1 MKTVCLFC
9 ASMDGI
15 DPCYKKEAKKIGDIL
30 FKHNYSL
37 LYGGG
42 VLGLMG
48 EAAKSAHKK
57 GVKII
62 SVFPEYLD
70 DPDIIFS
77 KYQKVIKTKNI
88 IDRKKKMI
96 QLSDIFICLP
106 GGIGTL
112 DEITEVLSSAAL
124 GEHTKP
130 IFLINNNNFWT
141 PFMNL
146 LDHMK
151 NNKFIRTNRDKNIKF
166 SSLKNLFIV
175 NNLDELSLHKK
186 FNSV

>member
-9 ASMDGI
+9 ASMDGAESN
-15 DPCYKKEAKKIGDIL
+15 YKKEANKIGDIL
-30 FKHNYSL
+30 LKHNYSL

-42 VLGLMG
+42 ILGLMG
-48 EAAKSAHKK
+48 VAVKSANKK

-77 KYQKVIKTKNI
+77 EYQKVIRTRNI
-88 IDRKKKMI
+88 VDRKKKMI
-96 QLSDIFICLP
+96 QLSDIFVCLP

-130 IFLINNNNFWT
+130 IFLINTNNFWN
-141 PFMNL
+141 PFVDL
-146 LDHMK
+146 LGHMER
-151 NNKFIRTNRDKNIKF
+151 NKFIRKNGDKNIKF
-166 SSLKNLFIV
+166 SSLKNLFVV
-175 NNLDELSLHKK
+175 NNLEELSFHKK
-186 FNSV
+186 FNTI

>member
-141 PFMNL
+141 PFVDL

-166 SSLKNLFIV
+166 SSLKNLFVV

>member
-15 DPCYKKEAKKIGDIL
+15 DPNYKKEANRIGDIL
-30 FKHNYSL
+30 SKQNYSL

-48 EAAKSAHKK
+48 VAAKSANKK

-62 SVFPEYLD
+62 SVFPKYLD

-77 KYQKVIKTKNI
+77 KHQKVIRTENI
-88 IDRKKKMI
+88 NDRKKKMI
-96 QLSDIFICLP
+96 QLSDIFVCLP

-112 DEITEVLSSAAL
+112 DEITEVLSSTAL

-130 IFLINNNNFWT
+130 IFLINNNNFWD
-141 PFMNL
+141 PFMDL
-146 LDHMK
+146 LDHME
-151 NNKFIRTNRDKNIKF
+151 NNKFIRTKRDKNIKF

-186 FNSV
+186 FISI

>member
-141 PFMNL
+141 PFVDL

-166 SSLKNLFIV
+166 SSLKNLFVV
-175 NNLDELSLHKK
+175 NNVDELSLHKK
-186 FNSV
+186 FNSF

>member
-141 PFMNL
+141 PFINL

-166 SSLKNLFIV
+166 SSLKNLFVV
-175 NNLDELSLHKK
+175 NNVDELSLHKK

>member
-15 DPCYKKEAKKIGDIL
+15 DPYYKKEANKIGDIL

-42 VLGLMG
+42 ALGLMG

-62 SVFPEYLD
+62 SIFPQYLD

-77 KYQKVIKTKNI
+77 GHQKVIRTKSI

-124 GEHTKP
+124 GEHSKP

-166 SSLKNLFIV
+166 SSLKNLFVV

>member
-77 KYQKVIKTKNI
+77 EHQKVIRTKSI

-141 PFMNL
+141 PFINL

-166 SSLKNLFIV
+166 SSLKNLFVV

>member
-15 DPCYKKEAKKIGDIL
+15 EPNYKKEADKIGDVL
-30 FKHNYSL
+30 SKYNYSL

-42 VLGLMG
+42 ALGLMG
-48 EAAKSAHKK
+48 VAAKSANKK

-77 KYQKVIKTKNI
+77 EYQKVIRTRNI
-88 IDRKKKMI
+88 VDRKKKMI
-96 QLSDIFICLP
+96 QLSDFFVCLP

-130 IFLINNNNFWT
+130 IFLINTNNFWN
-141 PFMNL
+141 PFVDL
-146 LDHMK
+146 LGHMER
-151 NNKFIRTNRDKNIKF
+151 NKLIRKYGDKNIKL
-166 SSLKNLFIV
+166 SSLKNLFVV
-175 NNLDELSLHKK
+175 NNLEELSFHKK
-186 FNSV
+186 FNTI

>member
-15 DPCYKKEAKKIGDIL
+15 SSHYKKEANKIGDIL
-30 FKHNYSL
+30 LKHNYSL

-48 EAAKSAHKK
+48 VAAKSANKK

-62 SVFPEYLD
+62 SIFPEYLD
-70 DPDIIFS
+70 DPEIIFS
-77 KYQKVIKTKNI
+77 EYHSVIRTKNI

-96 QLSDIFICLP
+96 QLSDVFVCLP
-106 GGIGTL
+106 GGIGTI

-124 GEHTKP
+124 GEHAKP
-130 IFLINNNNFWT
+130 IFLINTNNFWT
-141 PFMNL
+141 PFVNL
-146 LDHMK
+146 IDHMK
-151 NNKFIRTNRDKNIKF
+151 KNKFIRTNEDKNIKF
-166 SSLKNLFIV
+166 SSLKNLFVV
-175 NNLDELSLHKK
+175 NDLEELSLHEK
-186 FNSV
+186 FNSI

>member
-15 DPCYKKEAKKIGDIL
+15 ESNYKKEANKIGDIL
-30 FKHNYSL
+30 LKYNYSL

-42 VLGLMG
+42 LLGLMG
-48 EAAKSAHKK
+48 VAAKSANKK

-77 KYQKVIKTKNI
+77 KYQKVIRTKNI

-96 QLSDIFICLP
+96 QLSDIFVCLP

-124 GEHTKP
+124 GEHKKP
-130 IFLINNNNFWT
+130 IFLINTNDFWS
-141 PFMNL
+141 PFVNL

-151 NNKFIRTNRDKNIKF
+151 KNKFIRTNGDKNIKF
-166 SSLKNLFIV
+166 SSLENLFVV
-175 NNLDELSLHKK
+175 NNLEELSLHKK
-186 FNSV
+186 FNSI

>member
-15 DPCYKKEAKKIGDIL
+15 DPYYKKEANKIGDIL

-77 KYQKVIKTKNI
+77 EHQKVIRTKSI
-88 IDRKKKMI
+88 IDRKEKMI

-141 PFMNL
+141 PFVDL

-166 SSLKNLFIV
+166 SSLKNLFVV

>member
-77 KYQKVIKTKNI
+77 EHQKVIRTKSI
-88 IDRKKKMI
+88 IDRKEKMI

-141 PFMNL
+141 PFINL

-166 SSLKNLFIV
+166 SCLKNLFVV
-175 NNLDELSLHKK
+175 NNVDELSLHKK

>member
-15 DPCYKKEAKKIGDIL
+15 DPYYKKEANKIGDIL

-48 EAAKSAHKK
+48 VAAKSANKK

-77 KYQKVIKTKNI
+77 KYQKVIRTRNI

-96 QLSDIFICLP
+96 QLSDIFVCLP

-124 GEHTKP
+124 GEHKKP
-130 IFLINNNNFWT
+130 IFLVNTNNFWN
-141 PFMNL
+141 PFVNF
-146 LDHMK
+146 LDDMEK
-151 NNKFIRTNRDKNIKF
+151 NKFIRKNGDKNIKF

-175 NNLDELSLHKK
+175 NDLEELSLHKK
-186 FNSV
+186 FNSI

>member
-1 MKTVCLFC
+1 
-9 ASMDGI
+9 MDGI
-15 DPCYKKEAKKIGDIL
+15 EPNYKKEADKIGDVL
-30 FKHNYSL
+30 SKYNYSL

-42 VLGLMG
+42 ALGLMG
-48 EAAKSAHKK
+48 VAAKSANKK

-77 KYQKVIKTKNI
+77 EYQKVIRTRNI
-88 IDRKKKMI
+88 VDRKKKMI
-96 QLSDIFICLP
+96 QLSDIFVCLP

-130 IFLINNNNFWT
+130 IFLINTNNFWN
-141 PFMNL
+141 PFVDL
-146 LDHMK
+146 LGHMER
-151 NNKFIRTNRDKNIKF
+151 NKFIRKNGDKNIKF
-166 SSLKNLFIV
+166 SSLKNLFVV
-175 NNLDELSLHKK
+175 NNLEELSFHKK
-186 FNSV
+186 FNTI

>member
-1 MKTVCLFC
+1 
-9 ASMDGI
+9 MDGI
-15 DPCYKKEAKKIGDIL
+15 SSNYKKEANKIGDIL
-30 FKHNYSL
+30 LKHNYSL

-48 EAAKSAHKK
+48 VAAKSANKK

-77 KYQKVIKTKNI
+77 EYHSVIKTKNI

-96 QLSDIFICLP
+96 QLSDVFVCLP
-106 GGIGTL
+106 GGIGTI

-124 GEHTKP
+124 GEHAKP
-130 IFLINNNNFWT
+130 IFLINTNNFWT
-141 PFMNL
+141 PFVSL

-151 NNKFIRTNRDKNIKF
+151 KNKFIRINEDKNIKF
-166 SSLKNLFIV
+166 SSLKNLFVV
-175 NNLDELSLHKK
+175 NDLEELSLHEK
-186 FNSV
+186 FNSI

>member
-15 DPCYKKEAKKIGDIL
+15 DSNYKKEAEKIGNIL
-30 FKHNYSL
+30 LKHNYSL

-42 VLGLMG
+42 ILGLMG
-48 EAAKSAHKK
+48 VAAKSAYNK

-77 KYQKVIKTKNI
+77 EYQKVIKTRNI

-96 QLSDIFICLP
+96 QLSDIFVCLP

-130 IFLINNNNFWT
+130 IFLINTNDFWN
-141 PFMNL
+141 PFVSL
-146 LDHMK
+146 LNHMDK
-151 NNKFIRTNRDKNIKF
+151 NKFIRTNADKNIKF
-166 SSLKNLFIV
+166 SSLENLFVV
-175 NNLDELSLHKK
+175 NNLEELSLHEK
-186 FNSV
+186 FNSI

>member
-70 DPDIIFS
+70 DPYIIFS
-77 KYQKVIKTKNI
+77 EHQKVIRTKSI

-166 SSLKNLFIV
+166 SSLKNLFVV

-186 FNSV
+186 FSSV

>member
-15 DPCYKKEAKKIGDIL
+15 DPCYKKEANKIGDIL

-141 PFMNL
+141 PFVDL

-166 SSLKNLFIV
+166 SSLKNLFVV

>member
-15 DPCYKKEAKKIGDIL
+15 DSNYKKEAEKIGNIL
-30 FKHNYSL
+30 LKHNYSL

-42 VLGLMG
+42 ILGLMG
-48 EAAKSAHKK
+48 VAAKSAYNK

-77 KYQKVIKTKNI
+77 EYQKVIKTRNI

-96 QLSDIFICLP
+96 QLSEIFVCLP

-130 IFLINNNNFWT
+130 IFLINTNDFWN
-141 PFMNL
+141 PFVNL
-146 LDHMK
+146 LNHMDK
-151 NNKFIRTNRDKNIKF
+151 NKFIRTNADKNIKF
-166 SSLKNLFIV
+166 SSLENLFVV
-175 NNLDELSLHKK
+175 NNLEELSLHEK
-186 FNSV
+186 FNSI

>member
-141 PFMNL
+141 PFINL

-166 SSLKNLFIV
+166 SSLKNLFVV

>member
-15 DPCYKKEAKKIGDIL
+15 SSHYKKEANKIGDIL
-30 FKHNYSL
+30 LKHNYSL

-48 EAAKSAHKK
+48 VAAKSANKK

-62 SVFPEYLD
+62 SIFPEYLD
-70 DPDIIFS
+70 DPEIIFS
-77 KYQKVIKTKNI
+77 EYHSVIRTKNI
-88 IDRKKKMI
+88 IDRKKKII
-96 QLSDIFICLP
+96 QLSDVFVCLP
-106 GGIGTL
+106 GGIGTI

-124 GEHTKP
+124 GEHAKP
-130 IFLINNNNFWT
+130 IFLINTNNFWT
-141 PFMNL
+141 PFVNL

-151 NNKFIRTNRDKNIKF
+151 KNKFIRTNEDKNIKF
-166 SSLKNLFIV
+166 SSLKNLFVV
-175 NNLDELSLHKK
+175 NDLEELSLHEK
-186 FNSV
+186 FNSI

>member
-1 MKTVCLFC
+1 
-9 ASMDGI
+9 MDGVESN
-15 DPCYKKEAKKIGDIL
+15 YKKEADKIGDIL
-30 FKHNYSL
+30 LKHNYSL

-48 EAAKSAHKK
+48 VAAKSANKK

-77 KYQKVIKTKNI
+77 EYHSVIKTKKI

-96 QLSDIFICLP
+96 QLSDVFVCLP
-106 GGIGTL
+106 GGIGTI

-124 GEHTKP
+124 GEHAKP
-130 IFLINNNNFWT
+130 IFLINTNNFWT
-141 PFMNL
+141 PFVNL

-151 NNKFIRTNRDKNIKF
+151 KNKFIRTNEDKNIKF
-166 SSLKNLFIV
+166 SSLKNLFVV
-175 NNLDELSLHKK
+175 NDLEELSLHEK
-186 FNSV
+186 FNSI

>member
-15 DPCYKKEAKKIGDIL
+15 SSNYEKEANKIVDIL
-30 FKHNYSL
+30 LKHNYSL

-48 EAAKSAHKK
+48 VAAKSANKK

-62 SVFPEYLD
+62 SIFPEYLD
-70 DPDIIFS
+70 DPEIIFS
-77 KYQKVIKTKNI
+77 EYHSVIRTKNI

-96 QLSDIFICLP
+96 QLSDVFVCLP
-106 GGIGTL
+106 GGIGTI

-124 GEHTKP
+124 GEHAKP
-130 IFLINNNNFWT
+130 IFLINTNNFWT
-141 PFMNL
+141 PFVNL

-151 NNKFIRTNRDKNIKF
+151 KNKFIRTNEDKNIKF
-166 SSLKNLFIV
+166 SSLKNLFVV
-175 NNLDELSLHKK
+175 NDLEELSLHEK
-186 FNSV
+186 FNSI